1 MSYTGTTSSSTL
13 SYNGIT
19 LATGTGETPKPA
31 PKELIATRAVE
42 SQNGWLGQII
52 MSGEI
57 VYQTKPQETSQRA
70 LGKVNKRVHDRFRR
84 LIAGA

>member
-1 MSYTGTTSSSTL
+1 MNYSNATSNTL
-13 SYNGIT
+13 SYSGIT
-19 LATGTGETPKPA
+19 LATGIGETPKAA

-42 SQNGWLGQII
+42 SQDGWLGQII

-57 VYQTKPQETSQRA
+57 VYETKPQQSSQRA
-70 LGKVNKRVHDRFRR
+70 LGKVNQRVHNRFRR